1 MKTILNKSIN
11 DYDELNTIEE
21 TNELLKEAKPFLKWV
36 GGKTKLLSEIES
48 RLPEDIKEGKI
59 KTYIEPF
66 IGGGAVFFYMLS
78 KYKFDNLIISDIN
91 KELILTYKVIKNN
104 VEELI
109 SILEDNDEKYNSLSS
124 LEEKQEFYNS
134 IKNEFNKEKDILNY
148 DAIGENE
155 IKHASFMIFLNKSCF
170 NGLYRENKKGE
181 FNVPFGKK
189 EILNSFNR
197 DNMLSI
203 NKALKD
209 VTILNGD
216 FEKVKKYI
224 DKDTFI
230 YMDPP
235 YRPLKDKKSFKN
247 YSKEE
252 FNDDTQIRLNE
263 FCKYINE
270 TGAKFMESNSDPKNT
285 DEEDN
290 FFDELYND
298 FNIERI
304 KAARS
309 VNSKGDGRG
318 KVSEIIIKNY

>member
-134 IKNEFNKEKDILNY
+134 IKNE
-148 DAIGENE
+148 
-155 IKHASFMIFLNKSCF
+155 
-170 NGLYRENKKGE
+170 
-181 FNVPFGKK
+181 
-189 EILNSFNR
+189 
-197 DNMLSI
+197 
-203 NKALKD
+203 
-209 VTILNGD
+209 
-216 FEKVKKYI
+216 
-224 DKDTFI
+224 
-230 YMDPP
+230 
-235 YRPLKDKKSFKN
+235 
-247 YSKEE
+247 
-252 FNDDTQIRLNE
+252 
-263 FCKYINE
+263 
-270 TGAKFMESNSDPKNT
+270 
-285 DEEDN
+285 
-290 FFDELYND
+290 
-298 FNIERI
+298 
-304 KAARS
+304 
-309 VNSKGDGRG
+309 
-318 KVSEIIIKNY
+318 

>member
-1 MKTILNKSIN
+1 
-11 DYDELNTIEE
+11 
-21 TNELLKEAKPFLKWV
+21 
-36 GGKTKLLSEIES
+36 
-48 RLPEDIKEGKI
+48 
-59 KTYIEPF
+59 
-66 IGGGAVFFYMLS
+66 
-78 KYKFDNLIISDIN
+78 
-91 KELILTYKVIKNN
+91 
-104 VEELI
+104 
-109 SILEDNDEKYNSLSS
+109 
-124 LEEKQEFYNS
+124 
-134 IKNEFNKEKDILNY
+134 
-148 DAIGENE
+148 
-155 IKHASFMIFLNKSCF
+155 MIFLNKSCF

-197 DNMLSI
+197 DNILSI

>member
-48 RLPEDIKEGKI
+48 RLPQDIKEGKI

-148 DAIGENE
+148 DSIGENE

-197 DNMLSI
+197 DNILSI

>member
-1 MKTILNKSIN
+1 MNSL
-11 DYDELNTIEE
+11 
-21 TNELLKEAKPFLKWV
+21 EAKPFLKWA
-36 GGKTKLLSEIES
+36 GGKSKLLPEIES
-48 RLPEDIKEGKI
+48 RLPQDIKEGKI

-104 VEELI
+104 ADELI
-109 SILEDNDEKYNSLSS
+109 NLLENHDTKYNNLSS
-124 LEEKQEFYNS
+124 LEEKQEFYYY
-134 IKNEFNKEKDILNY
+134 IRDEFNKGKNTINY
-148 DAIGENE
+148 DAIGKDE
-155 IKHASFMIFLNKSCF
+155 INHASFMIFLNKSCF
-170 NGLYRENKKGE
+170 NGLYRENKKGG

-189 EILNSFNR
+189 EKVNSFER
-197 DNMLSI
+197 DNILLVS
-203 NKALKD
+203 KALKN
-209 VTILNGD
+209 TIILNGD
-216 FEKVKKYI
+216 FEIVKKYI

-235 YRPLKDKKSFKN
+235 YRPLKDKGSFKD

-270 TGAKFMESNSDPKNT
+270 AGAKFMESNSDPKNI
-285 DEEDN
+285 DEEDE

-298 FNIERI
+298 FNIERV

-309 VNSKGDGRG
+309 INSKGNGRG
-318 KVSEIIIKNY
+318 KISEIIIKNY

>member
-1 MKTILNKSIN
+1 MKTILNKAIN
-11 DYDELNTIEE
+11 DCDELNTIEE
-21 TNELLKEAKPFLKWV
+21 TNKSLKEAKPFLKWV

-148 DAIGENE
+148 DSIGENE

-285 DEEDN
+285 DEEDI

-309 VNSKGDGRG
+309 VNSKGDRRG
-318 KVSEIIIKNY
+318 KISEIIIKNY

>member
-1 MKTILNKSIN
+1 MKTILNKAIN

-148 DAIGENE
+148 DSIGENE

-252 FNDDTQIRLNE
+252 FNDDSQIRLNE